1 MKTTNLL
8 MLAFAIMLASCS
20 KNAGVTDSNSDQGID
35 STITETTV
43 ETSES
48 QQLEN
53 LLSTPDLTLLELK
66 GNVKEIKKE
75 IKDYKGMDCFVQSE
89 KAKFDEDGKLTH
101 YSDFDSQGKISHIKR
116 DSEGK
121 LVSFFGSEWTSV
133 EWDGDRPASLDVQCN
148 ELEQTYYYTYDK
160 NGRVIKIG
168 HRVQD
173 YNSETDEMI
182 DTIYNYTVTYPQDAF
197 DSNGN
202 WTCRIITSPNGPI
215 TQTRK
220 IIYY

>member
-75 IKDYKGMDCFVQSE
+75 IKEDGSFVSE
-89 KAKFDEDGKLTH
+89 KAKFDENGKLTH
-101 YSDFDSQGKISHIKR
+101 YSDCDSQGKLSHVKR

-133 EWDGDRPASLDVQCN
+133 EWDGNRPASLDVQCN
-148 ELEQTYYYTYDK
+148 ELEETYYYTYDK

-182 DTIYNYTVTYPQDAF
+182 DTTYNYTVTYPKDAF
-197 DSNGN
+197 DTNGN
-202 WTCRIITSPNGPI
+202 WTCRIITSSEGSV
-215 TQTRK
+215 TQKRK
-220 IIYY
+220 ITYY